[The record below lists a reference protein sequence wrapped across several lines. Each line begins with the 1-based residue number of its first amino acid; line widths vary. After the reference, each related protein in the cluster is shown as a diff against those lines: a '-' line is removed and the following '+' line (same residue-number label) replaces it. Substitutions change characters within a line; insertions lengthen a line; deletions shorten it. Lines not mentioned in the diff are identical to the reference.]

1 VEWRKFSLATRL
13 HFRLVRTAS
22 KSNHPKCSKP
32 LFASK
37 SKSDLDLDLLL
48 MRKHQ
53 TLTLIW
59 LRGQSGTKLEARTS
73 RYGITYADTTAQ
85 CNSNID
91 YILKPLYDETI
102 RDASGG
108 TSQRKYWLLEIYIYR
123 YKQTLALRCV
133 SLGP

>member
-1 VEWRKFSLATRL
+1 MRM
-13 HFRLVRTAS
+13 AS
-22 KSNHPKCSKP
+22 KPNHPKCSKP

-37 SKSDLDLDLLL
+37 SKPDLDLDLLL
-48 MRKHQ
+48 VRKHQ

-73 RYGITYADTTAQ
+73 CYDITYTDTTAQ
-85 CNSNID
+85 CDSNVEC
-91 YILKPLYDETI
+91 ILKPLYDETI

-108 TSQRKYWLLEIYIYR
+108 TLQRKYWLLEIYIYIYR
-123 YKQTLALRCV
+123 YKQMLALRCV